1 MKKSIDIRLGVSFA
15 IIVVLLLYTTYLSIQ
30 NNTRYYK
37 SIRHIQSINL
47 LMMELSNLHSQT
59 ADLVGAYRGYA
70 LTGTQT
76 FRDDYE
82 RTRTFLAETLEHID
96 QYKSD
101 STQLNIKLD
110 TILSLT
116 HSLEAFAQLAIIARE
131 TSEDAVEKLLS
142 TQKGLQIK
150 KKLDSAITSIES
162 YNRAQLR
169 ILENNQLNLTAR
181 ANSIT
186 YSVVAFIFILIS
198 ILFYLLNQ
206 EFSNRKIIAQQLSD
220 LNTTLEV
227 KVKEQTTTL
236 VSIFD
241 RISDGFVALDK
252 NWKYTYVNKK
262 AGEIARRD
270 PKKVIGKKAME
281 VFPEFINTSSYK
293 VYREAMENQHPAFH
307 EEYFDF
313 LKRWVES
320 SVYPS
325 ENGLTIFFRD
335 ITAQKKADQQK
346 KELQLRFESIF
357 NSTHDAIVLADN
369 SLHLVQCNPA
379 ACEILGYSQK
389 ELTGFGVKDIVMDD
403 QQAFVL
409 EELWPELQKR
419 PKLEGSVLLKRKD
432 AQGIICHFKAKAN
445 ILPGLHLAVFSDVTS
460 QKKAETHLQE
470 SEKKYRYLFENNPMP
485 MWLVDVDSLRFIDVN
500 EASINHYGYSKH
512 EFMNL
517 RVTDIVLAMERNPD
531 ETIYRPYQAG
541 DLYKGIWR
549 HRLKDGNQISVEKI
563 SHSVNLGRRN
573 AKMVLIKDITE
584 QIKAEENLQ
593 LSNRQLK
600 ELTEYLNQVRE
611 EERTRIARE
620 IHDELG
626 QQLTGLK
633 MDAAWI
639 SKNASRYDMPLQDK
653 IKEMMML
660 TDETISTIRRI
671 AADLRPGILDDFGL
685 VAALEWQSKEFEK
698 RTSIQCSI
706 NSSAEDLNVGYDLS
720 TNLFR
725 IYQEALTN
733 VARHAQ
739 ATAISAS
746 IEKKN
751 QHLILKIQ
759 DNGNGFDINNIAA
772 SSFGLLGMK
781 ERARII
787 NSHLKIT
794 SEMGKGT
801 TIFIEAPIA

>member
-1 MKKSIDIRLGVSFA
+1 MKKGIDIRLGVSFA
-15 IIVVLLLYTTYLSIQ
+15 IIVVLLMYTTYLSIR

-37 SIRHIQSINL
+37 SIQHIQSINL

-59 ADLVGAYRGYA
+59 SDLIGAYRGYA

-82 RTRTFLAETLEHID
+82 RTRTSLAETLQHLN

-101 STQLNIKLD
+101 SIQLNIKLD
-110 TILSLT
+110 TIKSLT
-116 HSLEAFAQLAIIARE
+116 LSLEAFAQLAIIARE

-150 KKLDSAITSIES
+150 KELDSAITSIES
-162 YNRAQLR
+162 YNRGQLR

-186 YSVVAFIFILIS
+186 YSVVAFSFILIS

-206 EFSNRKIIAQQLSD
+206 EFSYRKIIAQQLND

-252 NWKYTYVNKK
+252 NWKYTYMNIK
-262 AGEIARRD
+262 AGEITRRD
-270 PKKVIGKKAME
+270 PKKVIGKKVLE
-281 VFPEFINTSSYK
+281 VFPELINTSSFK
-293 VYREAMENQHPAFH
+293 VYQEAMDKQQPAFH
-307 EEYFDF
+307 VEYLDF
-313 LKRWVES
+313 LNSWVES

-335 ITAQKKADQQK
+335 ITTQIKDDEQK

-369 SLHLVQCNPA
+369 ALHLVQCNPA
-379 ACEILGYSQK
+379 ASEILGYSPE
-389 ELTGFGVKDIVMDD
+389 ELTTMGIIDIVMDD

-409 EELWPELQKR
+409 EVLWPEFQQKK
-419 PKLEGSVLLKRKD
+419 KLEGSVLLKRKD
-432 AQGIICHFKAKAN
+432 AQGIFCQFKATAH
-445 ILPGLHLAVFSDVTS
+445 ILPGLHLAVFTDVTS
-460 QKKAETHLQE
+460 QKKAETDLLE
-470 SEKKYRYLFENNPMP
+470 SEEKYRYLFENNPMP
-485 MWLVDVDSLRFIDVN
+485 MWLVDSDSLRFIDVN
-500 EASINHYGYSKH
+500 EASVRHYGYSKH

-517 RVTDIVLAMERNPD
+517 RITDIVLAEERNPN
-531 ETIYRPYQAG
+531 ETIYQPYKAG
-541 DLYKGIWR
+541 DLYKGIR
-549 HRLKDGNQISVEKI
+549 QHRLKDGNQITVEKI
-563 SHSVNLGRRN
+563 SHSVTLAGHN
-573 AKMVLIKDITE
+573 AKLVLIKDITE
-584 QIKAEENLQ
+584 QIKVEENLR
-593 LSNRQLK
+593 LSNQQLK
-600 ELTEYLNQVRE
+600 ELTEYLHEVRE
-611 EERTRIARE
+611 KERTRIARE

-639 SKNASRYDMPLQDK
+639 SKNASRYDKPLQDK
-653 IKEMMML
+653 INEMMLL
-660 TDETISTIRRI
+660 TDETISIIRRI

-698 RTSIQCSI
+698 RAGIHCTFTSAADDLEV
-706 NSSAEDLNVGYDLS
+706 SADLS

-751 QHLILKIQ
+751 QQLILKIQ
-759 DNGNGFDINNIAA
+759 DNGNGFNINKITT
-772 SSFGLLGMK
+772 SSFGLIGMK

-787 NSHLKIT
+787 NAQLKIS
-794 SEMGKGT
+794 SEIGKGT